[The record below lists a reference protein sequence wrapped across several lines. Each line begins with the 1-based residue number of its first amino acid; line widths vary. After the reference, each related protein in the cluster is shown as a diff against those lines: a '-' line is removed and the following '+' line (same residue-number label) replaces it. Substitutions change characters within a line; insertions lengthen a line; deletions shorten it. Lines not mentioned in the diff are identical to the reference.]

1 METCLWEHSYT
12 CGCSSLQDR
21 VMGRMGVVH
30 CSESEKS
37 QDAIILANM
46 GWWRLALE
54 SIRSRSL
61 LFLHPLSFQ
70 HNHAV
75 LISQRVSELEVERSV
90 SWLWPLFPQVMVI
103 SAALGAEWSPVPQ
116 DQGRTAEMQA
126 AFGRHCLSTLFLSSL
141 LVWSP
146 FFSLNSSA
154 PLGNRPEL
162 PVQIGFTIFSWRLYT
177 FALTLAQG
185 VKNLPAMQEIQ
196 EMWVWSLGFALS
208 RPALRHQS
216 MEILQILS

>member
-1 METCLWEHSYT
+1 MLEIQTYVQLTSSLSCVKCDLLSSCQAMETCMWEHRHI
-12 CGCSSLQDR
+12 CGSSSFQDR
-21 VMGRMGVVH
+21 VMGRVGVVH

-46 GWWRLALE
+46 GWWRLALG
-54 SIRSRSL
+54 SIRGRSL
-61 LFLHPLSFQ
+61 LFLLPLSFQ

-90 SWLWPLFPQVMVI
+90 GWLCPLFPQVVVT

-126 AFGRHCLSTLFLSSL
+126 AFGGRCLSTLFLSSL

-146 FFSLNSSA
+146 FFSLNASA
-154 PLGNRPEL
+154 PSIR
-162 PVQIGFTIFSWRLYT
+162 VY
-177 FALTLAQG
+177 
-185 VKNLPAMQEIQ
+185 KNYILICLCHFPNP
-196 EMWVWSLGFALS
+196 FLS
-208 RPALRHQS
+208 IYL
-216 MEILQILS
+216 